1 MTFSL
6 ALAAFAGL
14 VSAAMFAV
22 MSTGHPLS
30 PILVYFTALPLFAV
44 GLARGAMSVFVA
56 VAAGALA
63 IALIARIELAA
74 AFVLAFALP
83 TALMVQRALL
93 SRPGAAGALEWYP
106 AGRLILVL
114 AALALV
120 IFGGGLAVVSF
131 GEGDPTAKLADIF
144 GVSRLVLD
152 PRFAEQISP
161 ETVAALMVALPG
173 IGAAAW
179 MIMMTV
185 NGTLAQAVL
194 KRQGWNVRP
203 GGGLAGLSIEP
214 WFGAPGILGAL
225 LWWLGEGTP
234 RLFGAL
240 IALVVAVV
248 YLYQGLAVVHG
259 VSRRWRWR
267 TAALVGFYVA
277 LVLADQYVAPIVVL
291 LGLAE
296 PWLRLRERLAPA
308 GGGGKEK

>member
-6 ALAAFAGL
+6 ALAVFAGL

-30 PILVYFTALPLFAV
+30 PILVYFTALPLFAL
-44 GLARGAMSVFVA
+44 GLARGAVSVFFAVA
-56 VAAGALA
+56 VGALA
-63 IALIARIELAA
+63 IASIARIELAA

-83 TALMVQRALL
+83 TALLVQRALL
-93 SRPGAAGALEWYP
+93 SRPGGSGTVEWYP
-106 AGRLILVL
+106 PGRLVLAL

-131 GEGDPTAKLADIF
+131 GEGDATATLAEMF
-144 GVSRLVLD
+144 GVSRLALD
-152 PRFAEQISP
+152 PRLAERISP
-161 ETVAALMVALPG
+161 ETVAAVMVALPG

-185 NGTLAQAVL
+185 NGTLAQAIL
-194 KRQGWNVRP
+194 KRQGWNARP

-214 WFGAPGILGAL
+214 WFAVPGILGAL

-234 RLFGAL
+234 RLLGAL

-248 YLYQGLAVVHG
+248 YLYQGLAVIHG
-259 VSRRWRWR
+259 VSWRLRWR
-267 TAALVGFYVA
+267 TAALVGFYAA
-277 LVLADQYVAPIVVL
+277 LVLADQYVAPVIVL

-308 GGGGKEK
+308 GGGGKEE